1 MTACPKG
8 FQTSAVAAGIKKAGT
23 PDLALIVSDA
33 PAAAAAVF
41 TQNTFAAAPVLLSR
55 QHLEASNHRIRA
67 IIVNSGN
74 ANAVTGADGMRAAE
88 SSARAVAAALKC
100 NPAEVLVASTGVI
113 GRPLPVEKICDA
125 VPELVSGLDASG
137 VDALARAIM
146 TTDTFP
152 KIAAAEFKGV
162 RIAGVAK
169 GAGMIHPD
177 MATMLSFVL
186 TDAVIDYAELNPA
199 LRRCAGRS
207 FNSITVDGD
216 TSTNDMLAVLANGQS
231 GVRLSPADFEDKLLD
246 VCRELAKSIARD
258 GEGAT
263 KFVELIIEGAPSEEA
278 ARTIGRAIAKSPLVK
293 TAIHGADPNWGRIVA
308 AIGNTGIPLSSDR
321 VDIFVGD
328 IPFAGGDLDAAR
340 KLLSARE
347 LQIRVVL
354 HSGNAT
360 AQVWT
365 CDLTR
370 EYISIN
376 ADYTT

>member
-199 LRRCAGRS
+199 LRHEHLRARLRREFDAFLPGEDRRFDRVALGGVLGFQAAEARGEFGGRVEAKIDAFVESVADPLGEMAGHFLELARRILGVI
-207 FNSITVDGD
+207 FGIVRTDRHNPDLFILVILPHTGEFLFHMLHIG
-216 TSTNDMLAVLANGQS
+216 TMLADEHNEKRFFS
-231 GVRLSPADFEDKLLD
+231 GK
-246 VCRELAKSIARD
+246 C
-258 GEGAT
+258 
-263 KFVELIIEGAPSEEA
+263 
-278 ARTIGRAIAKSPLVK
+278 VK
-293 TAIHGADPNWGRIVA
+293 
-308 AIGNTGIPLSSDR
+308 GNCFP
-321 VDIFVGD
+321 
-328 IPFAGGDLDAAR
+328 
-340 KLLSARE
+340 
-347 LQIRVVL
+347 
-354 HSGNAT
+354 
-360 AQVWT
+360 
-365 CDLTR
+365 
-370 EYISIN
+370 
-376 ADYTT
+376 